1 MECLPMRIFLLLSS
15 DGIPSSELGANDGC
29 GYGYVQAFRCVSFE
43 RIVGD
48 VQFPVDE
55 RRDVPADA
63 IAFVP
68 HDNQSVGT

>member
-1 MECLPMRIFLLLSS
+1 MDCLLMRIFLLLSS
-15 DGIPSSELGANDGC
+15 DGIPSSELGANDFPRR
-29 GYGYVQAFRCVSFE
+29 YVQAFRCVSFE

-63 IAFVP
+63 FAFVP

>member
-1 MECLPMRIFLLLSS
+1 MDCLLMRIFLLLSS

-29 GYGYVQAFRCVSFE
+29 QAFRCVSFE

-63 IAFVP
+63 FAFVP

>member
-1 MECLPMRIFLLLSS
+1 MQIFLLLSS
-15 DGIPSSELGANDGC
+15 DGIPSSEFSAYDGC
-29 GYGYVQAFRCVSFE
+29 GYGYVQAFRCVSFG

-55 RRDVPADA
+55 RCNLPADTF
-63 IAFVP
+63 AFVP

>member
-1 MECLPMRIFLLLSS
+1 MDCLLMRIFLLLSS

-55 RRDVPADA
+55 
-63 IAFVP
+63 
-68 HDNQSVGT
+68 